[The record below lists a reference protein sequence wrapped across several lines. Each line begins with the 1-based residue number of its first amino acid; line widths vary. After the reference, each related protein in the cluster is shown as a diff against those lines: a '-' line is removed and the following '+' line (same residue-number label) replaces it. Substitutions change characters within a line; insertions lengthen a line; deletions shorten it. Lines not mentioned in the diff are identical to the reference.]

1 MEEWKEYKLGEVV
14 IPVKDRIETS
24 CLDST
29 SYISTENML
38 PDKAGV
44 TLSSGVP
51 SGNAIMFKNED
62 ILISNIRPYFKK
74 IWRANRDGGCSADVI
89 CLRASNA
96 VDPLFLYYLLSQD
109 LFFDYVMQG
118 AKGTKMPRGDRNQ
131 IMHWP
136 VLIPSKNDQH
146 KIASILSALDDKIE
160 VNRRIN
166 DNFYYAIFEVLL
178 IWLVTSLRN
187 DNLEQQAQALFRS
200 WFVDFEP
207 FRDQPF
213 VESELGMIPEGWRVG
228 RYEEIIEMTISGDWG
243 KEKREGKYV
252 HKVACI
258 RGCDFQDIK
267 NGLRGNTPERYILEK
282 NYQSKHFHHND
293 VLVEISGGTQT
304 VSTGR
309 VCPVSQLLIDKFNA
323 DIVCT
328 NFCRVIR
335 PIAAYAAYLYY
346 SWLYKYNGKVMF
358 GYENGT
364 SGIKNFRIKDFI
376 SVEPVV
382 IPPADLLGKFQQF
395 VDSVQ
400 LQIQTRGSESSRLA
414 SLRDTLLPRL
424 MSGELK
430 VSETNM

>member
-24 CLDST
+24 CLDSA

-51 SGNAIMFKNED
+51 SGNAVMFKNDD

-89 CLRASNA
+89 CLRASNV
-96 VDPLFLYYLLSQD
+96 VDSLFLYYLLSQD

-166 DNFYYAIFEVLL
+166 DN
-178 IWLVTSLRN
+178 
-187 DNLEQQAQALFRS
+187 LEQQAQALFKS

-414 SLRDTLLPRL
+414 QLRDTLLPRL
-424 MSGELK
+424 MSGELN
-430 VSETNM
+430 VNEITV

>member
-1 MEEWKEYKLGEVV
+1 MEEWKEYSLGDIVNLVIDYRGKTPLKLGGSWSQNGY
-14 IPVKDRIETS
+14 R
-24 CLDST
+24 
-29 SYISTENML
+29 
-38 PDKAGV
+38 A
-44 TLSSGVP
+44 LSAKNIKTG
-51 SGNAIMFKNED
+51 AIVNED
-62 ILISNIRPYFKK
+62 SIRFVDEELYRRWMKDEVQRGDIFVTSEAPFGQIYYWNSDEK
-74 IWRANRDGGCSADVI
+74 IVLSQRLF
-89 CLRASNA
+89 CLRLSEE
-96 VDPLFLYYLLSQD
+96 VCSKFVYYYMITNTFQAELDGRATGTTVIGLRQPELLKCKIN
-109 LFFDYVMQG
+109 L
-118 AKGTKMPRGDRNQ
+118 
-131 IMHWP
+131 
-136 VLIPSKNDQH
+136 PSLAEQQR
-146 KIASILSALDDKIE
+146 IASILSSLDEKIE
-160 VNRRIN
+160 VNRRI
-166 DNFYYAIFEVLL
+166 Y
-178 IWLVTSLRN
+178 
-187 DNLEQQAQALFRS
+187 DNLEQQAQALFKS

-309 VCPVSQLLIDKFNA
+309 ICPVSQLLIDKFNA

-414 SLRDTLLPRL
+414 QLRDTLLPRL
-424 MSGELK
+424 MSGELN
-430 VSETNM
+430 VYEITV

>member
-51 SGNAIMFKNED
+51 SGNAVMFKNDD

-131 IMHWP
+131 IMQWP
-136 VLIPSKNDQH
+136 VLIPSKNEQH
-146 KIASILSALDDKIE
+146 IIASILSALDDKIE

-166 DNFYYAIFEVLL
+166 DN
-178 IWLVTSLRN
+178 
-187 DNLEQQAQALFRS
+187 LEQQAQALFKS

-228 RYEEIIEMTISGDWG
+228 TLGD
-243 KEKREGKYV
+243 YV
-252 HKVACI
+252 E
-258 RGCDFQDIK
+258 
-267 NGLRGNTPERYILEK
+267 TT
-282 NYQSKHFHHND
+282 
-293 VLVEISGGTQT
+293 SGGTPSRKIKNYYEGGNICWVKSKELANGFITETEEQISDIAVKQSAAKVLPKHSVLIAMYGAT
-304 VSTGR
+304 VGEYGIISQPMTCNQAICALLPNNKVPYSILYMLAKNNKENLQSKAIGSAQQN
-309 VCPVSQLLIDKFNA
+309 VSQAIIKRLKI
-323 DIVCT
+323 
-328 NFCRVIR
+328 
-335 PIAAYAAYLYY
+335 
-346 SWLYKYNGKVMF
+346 KYNTEVFCDFNCIIEPMLK
-358 GYENGT
+358 
-364 SGIKNFRIKDFI
+364 RIEATTI
-376 SVEPVV
+376 
-382 IPPADLLGKFQQF
+382 
-395 VDSVQ
+395 
-400 LQIQTRGSESSRLA
+400 ESRRLA
-414 SLRDTLLPRL
+414 ELRDTLLPRL
-424 MSGELK
+424 MSGEIK
-430 VSETNM
+430 VGDVTL